1 MISYYRLGDL
11 YYQPLPQ
18 TDIDNLI
25 KHNPNSIGSTY
36 IIEKQKNSNLNKLD
50 LITNITNDFLNKNIH
65 LLPQDISD
73 AVVVHLRLGDVIA
86 GNEWHEKAKRPLDI
100 KHLKSLVEN
109 YNNDKIYII
118 GKPHFGDTCSNNIDE
133 CIELSNKYL
142 EDVIRELNAT
152 HLDLGSP
159 DLDLCCGI
167 KSKLFIQGRGFY
179 SKLIVEI
186 RKKLKLPNIET
197 NTYLL

>member
-11 YYQPLPQ
+11 VIQSL
-18 TDIDNLI
+18 TETETDNLI
-25 KHNPNSIGSTY
+25 KQHPNSIGSTY

-73 AVVVHLRLGDVIA
+73 AIVIHLRLGDAIA
-86 GNEWHEKAKRPLDI
+86 GNEWYEITRRPLDI
-100 KHLKSLVEN
+100 NHLKSLVKN

-118 GKPHFGDTCSNNIDE
+118 GKPHFGDKCSNNINE

-186 RKKLKLPNIET
+186 RKKLNLPNIET
-197 NTYLL
+197 YCYIL